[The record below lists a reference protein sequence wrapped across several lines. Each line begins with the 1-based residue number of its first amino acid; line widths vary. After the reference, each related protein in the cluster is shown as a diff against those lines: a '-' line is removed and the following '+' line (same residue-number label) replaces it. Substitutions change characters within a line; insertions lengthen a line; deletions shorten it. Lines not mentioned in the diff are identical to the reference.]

1 MIAELAACNAAFQV
15 IKGALENGKEI
26 YDVAEAASSFF
37 DNKSTIA
44 KKANKGGGRSELE
57 AFMHLEKIKEQE
69 VWLKEWMIYAGRPDM
84 HTDWMNYQVQCRQN
98 RDNEVRIKARKKA
111 ETLAL
116 LLTGLLWGT
125 GVLVVLPICLWLVF
139 KLFGVS

>member
-1 MIAELAACNAAFQV
+1 
-15 IKGALENGKEI
+15 
-26 YDVAEAASSFF
+26 
-37 DNKSTIA
+37 
-44 KKANKGGGRSELE
+44 
-57 AFMHLEKIKEQE
+57 
-69 VWLKEWMIYAGRPDM
+69 M